1 MKEDKMENIHLIFK
15 FLWYSVLFCIW
26 GVSCTSSGTYK
37 KTQMDIYM
45 QYYDFIIDSLSK
57 NPSYVCT
64 RTARQMSVATD
75 SVAYYHY
82 LVLLAKAYMFKSEM
96 DSAKLSMDRAEVF
109 CDGAEP
115 SSLINDLYAEIY
127 NMRGNVC
134 VRQGLTDSSVVCFQK
149 AFDYRLKGS
158 NRDMLHDISI
168 NLADAFVRTGHYD
181 KGAMWYRKA
190 LSNCDSLK
198 IPEEKRFPVY
208 YGLAQVYM
216 ELRDFTS
223 CDHYYELAAR
233 QYDKMLPFEKHIYL
247 NNRGNSYYFRAD
259 YPNALEFFRKS
270 LLLARSYPDMIF
282 EEHLTEMNL
291 GETFLLMNQVDSAAY
306 YLNLCSDFFRSI
318 ENQTALYYLDTQL
331 IELALK
337 QNNLSLARKRMSEAI
352 QPDFVEPNMQHI
364 RNRYL
369 QHYFEEVGD
378 FKQAYYY
385 QMENQ
390 RIDDSTRN
398 ERIKMR
404 TAEIDL
410 KYSQDTTL
418 MKQKI
423 FIQQKENEVLAL
435 NQTLYLWMFACICI
449 LGLVVFVYMY
459 NKRQRFLLQMK
470 SQNMIATLRME
481 NIRNRVSPHF
491 IFNILNREMGNY
503 TDEQAG
509 NMRGLVKLM
518 RRNLELT
525 EQLCVTMAEELD
537 FVNTFINLEREA
549 LGDSFILSTSI
560 DAAIHLDQEILPS
573 MMIQIP
579 IENAIKHAL
588 KDKEG
593 MKRLW
598 IDIKK
603 TGEGICVKVR
613 DNGGGYRIN
622 SANHGT
628 GTGIKVILQTIQL
641 LNANNKKHID
651 ISITNVQLEDGE
663 TGCEFAVFLP
673 QGYDYNLKK
682 MV

>member
-1 MKEDKMENIHLIFK
+1 MFK
-15 FLWYSVLFCIW
+15 LLWSSILLCIW
-26 GVSCTSSGTYK
+26 GVACTSPETYNK
-37 KTQMDIYM
+37 SQMDSYM
-45 QYYDFIIDSLSK
+45 QYYRSVVDSLSK

-64 RTARQMSVATD
+64 RTTGQMRATTD

-96 DSAKLSMDRAEVF
+96 DSARLCMNKAETF
-109 CDGAEP
+109 CDKSESTP
-115 SSLINDLYAEIY
+115 MINDLYAEIY
-127 NMRGNVC
+127 NMRGNVYA
-134 VRQGLTDSSVVCFQK
+134 RQGLVDSSVVYFQK
-149 AFDYRLKGS
+149 TFYYRLKG
-158 NRDMLHDISI
+158 DDKTVLPDISI

-190 LSNCDSLK
+190 LSYCDSLDV
-198 IPEEKRFPVY
+198 PEDKRFPAY

-223 CDHYYELAAR
+223 CDYYYDMAAR
-233 QYDKMLPFEKHIYL
+233 HYDKMMPFEKHIYL

-259 YPNALEFFRKS
+259 YPKALEIFRKS

-291 GETFLLMNQVDSAAY
+291 GETFLLMDQTDSAAY
-306 YLNLCSDFFRSI
+306 YLDLCGDFFRSI
-318 ENQTALYYLDTQL
+318 KNQSALYYLDTQL

-337 QNNLSLARKRMSEAI
+337 QNDLPLARKRMAEAI
-352 QPDFVEPNMQHI
+352 NPDYIEPNMQHI

-369 QHYFEEVGD
+369 QHYFEEEGD

-385 QMENQ
+385 QMKNQ

-435 NQTLYLWMFACICI
+435 NQTLYIWISASICI
-449 LGLVVFVYMY
+449 LILVIFVYIY
-459 NKRQRFLLQMK
+459 SKKQQYLLQMK
-470 SQNMIATLRME
+470 SQSMITALRME

-491 IFNILNREMGNY
+491 IFNILNREMGSY

-525 EQLCVTMAEELD
+525 EQLCVTMSEELD
-537 FVNTFINLEREA
+537 FVNTFISLERKA
-549 LGDSFILSTSI
+549 LGDTFILSTSI
-560 DAAIHLDQEILPS
+560 DAAINLDQEILPS

-579 IENAIKHAL
+579 VENALKHAL

-593 MKRLW
+593 LKKLW

-603 TGEGICVKVR
+603 TEAGICIKIR
-613 DNGGGYRIN
+613 DNGGGYKVN

-628 GTGIKVILQTIQL
+628 GTGMKVIFQTIQL

-651 ISITNVQLEDGE
+651 ISIANVQVEGGE
-663 TGCEFAVFLP
+663 TGCEFTVILP
-673 QGYDYNLKK
+673 QVYDYNLKK
-682 MV
+682 IV

>member
-75 SVAYYHY
+75 SVTYYHY
-82 LVLLAKAYMFKSEM
+82 LVLLAKAYMFKSEI

-190 LSNCDSLK
+190 LSYCDSLK

-352 QPDFVEPNMQHI
+352 QPDYVEPNMQHI

-593 MKRLW
+593 M
-598 IDIKK
+598 
-603 TGEGICVKVR
+603 
-613 DNGGGYRIN
+613 
-622 SANHGT
+622 
-628 GTGIKVILQTIQL
+628 
-641 LNANNKKHID
+641 
-651 ISITNVQLEDGE
+651 NVD
-663 TGCEFAVFLP
+663 
-673 QGYDYNLKK
+673 
-682 MV
+682 

>member
-15 FLWYSVLFCIW
+15 FLWYSILFCIW

-57 NPSYVCT
+57 NPNYVCT
-64 RTARQMSVATD
+64 RTARQMSVTTD
-75 SVAYYHY
+75 SVAYCHY

-115 SSLINDLYAEIY
+115 SPLINDLYAEIY

-190 LSNCDSLK
+190 LSYCDSLK

-223 CDHYYELAAR
+223 CDYYYELAAR

-337 QNNLSLARKRMSEAI
+337 QNNLPLARKRMSEAI
-352 QPDFVEPNMQHI
+352 QPDYVEPNMQHI

-449 LGLVVFVYMY
+449 LGLAVFVYTY
-459 NKRQRFLLQMK
+459 NKRQRFLLQMR

-503 TDEQAG
+503 TDEQVG

-598 IDIKK
+598 VDI
-603 TGEGICVKVR
+603 R
-613 DNGGGYRIN
+613 
-622 SANHGT
+622 
-628 GTGIKVILQTIQL
+628 
-641 LNANNKKHID
+641 
-651 ISITNVQLEDGE
+651 EDRGRNL
-663 TGCEFAVFLP
+663 C
-673 QGYDYNLKK
+673 QGA
-682 MV
+682 

>member
-1 MKEDKMENIHLIFK
+1 MKNIHLMFK
-15 FLWYSVLFCIW
+15 FLWYSVLVCIW

-45 QYYDFIIDSLSK
+45 QYYDFIIDSLSE
-57 NPSYVCT
+57 NPSYVCA
-64 RTARQMSVATD
+64 RTARQMAVTTD

-96 DSAKLSMDRAEVF
+96 DSARLSMNRAEVF
-109 CDGAEP
+109 CDGAVP
-115 SSLINDLYAEIY
+115 SSLINDLYADIY

-134 VRQGLTDSSVVCFQK
+134 ARQGLADSSVICFQK
-149 AFDYRLKGS
+149 AFDYRLQGS
-158 NRDMLHDISI
+158 NRDVLPDISI

-181 KGAMWYRKA
+181 KGAMWYRKS
-190 LSNCDSLK
+190 LSYSDSLK
-198 IPEEKRFPVY
+198 IPEEKRFPAY

-223 CDHYYELAAR
+223 CDYYYELAAR
-233 QYDKMLPFEKHIYL
+233 HYDKMLPFEKHIYL

-259 YPNALEFFRKS
+259 YPKALEIFRRS
-270 LLLARSYPDMIF
+270 LVLARSYPDMIF

-306 YLNLCSDFFRSI
+306 YLNLCGDFFRSI

-337 QNNLSLARKRMSEAI
+337 QNDLPLARKRMSEAV
-352 QPDFVEPNMQHI
+352 QPDYVEPNMQHI

-369 QHYFEEVGD
+369 QHYFEEAGD
-378 FKQAYYY
+378 FRQAYYY

-423 FIQQKENEVLAL
+423 FIQQKETEVLAL
-435 NQTLYLWMFACICI
+435 NQTLYIWISVCICV
-449 LGLVVFVYMY
+449 LFLVVFIIVY
-459 NKRQRFLLQMK
+459 NKKRHYLLQMRTRT
-470 SQNMIATLRME
+470 MITALRME
-481 NIRNRVSPHF
+481 NIRNRISPHF
-491 IFNILNREMGNY
+491 IFNILNREMGSY
-503 TDEQAG
+503 TDEQAE

-525 EQLCVTMAEELD
+525 GQFCVTIAEELD
-537 FVNTFINLEREA
+537 FVNTFINLERKA
-549 LGDSFILSTSI
+549 LGDNFILSIFI
-560 DAAIHLDQEILPS
+560 DEAINPDQEILPS

-579 IENAIKHAL
+579 VENALKHAL

-598 IDIKK
+598 IDIRRI
-603 TGEGICVKVR
+603 EIGICIKIR
-613 DNGGGYRIN
+613 DNGGGYKVN
-622 SANHGT
+622 SVNHGT
-628 GTGIKVILQTIQL
+628 GTGMKVIFQTVQL
-641 LNANNKKHID
+641 LNANNKKHLD
-651 ISITNVQLEDGE
+651 ISIANVQLDEGE
-663 TGCEFAVFLP
+663 IGCEFTVILP

>member
-15 FLWYSVLFCIW
+15 FLWYSILFCIW

-57 NPSYVCT
+57 NPNYVCT
-64 RTARQMSVATD
+64 RTARQMSFTTD
-75 SVAYYHY
+75 SVAYCHY

-190 LSNCDSLK
+190 LSYCDSLK

-223 CDHYYELAAR
+223 CDYYYELAAR

-352 QPDFVEPNMQHI
+352 QPDYVEPNMQHI

-449 LGLVVFVYMY
+449 LGLAVFVYTY
-459 NKRQRFLLQMK
+459 NKRQRFLLQMR

-481 NIRNRVSPHF
+481 NIRNRVSPISF
-491 IFNILNREMGNY
+491 
-503 TDEQAG
+503 
-509 NMRGLVKLM
+509 
-518 RRNLELT
+518 LT
-525 EQLCVTMAEELD
+525 
-537 FVNTFINLEREA
+537 F
-549 LGDSFILSTSI
+549 
-560 DAAIHLDQEILPS
+560 
-573 MMIQIP
+573 
-579 IENAIKHAL
+579 
-588 KDKEG
+588 
-593 MKRLW
+593 
-598 IDIKK
+598 
-603 TGEGICVKVR
+603 
-613 DNGGGYRIN
+613 
-622 SANHGT
+622 
-628 GTGIKVILQTIQL
+628 
-641 LNANNKKHID
+641 
-651 ISITNVQLEDGE
+651 
-663 TGCEFAVFLP
+663 
-673 QGYDYNLKK
+673 
-682 MV
+682 

>member
-1 MKEDKMENIHLIFK
+1 MRLKFK
-15 FLWYSVLFCIW
+15 LLWYSVLFCIW
-26 GVSCTSSGTYK
+26 GVSCTSPETYEN
-37 KTQMDIYM
+37 TQMDTYM
-45 QYYDFIIDSLSK
+45 QYYRFIVDSLSK
-57 NPSYVCT
+57 NPSYVCA
-64 RTARQMSVATD
+64 RTAGQMAVTTD

-96 DSAKLSMDRAEVF
+96 DSAGLGVDRAEAF
-109 CDGAEP
+109 CDRSVP

-134 VRQGLTDSSVVCFQK
+134 ARQGLVDSSVVCFQK
-149 AFDYRLKGS
+149 AFDYRLKGG
-158 NRDMLHDISI
+158 NIDVLPDISI

-190 LSNCDSLK
+190 LFYCDSLDV
-198 IPEEKRFPVY
+198 PEEKRFPAY

-223 CDHYYELAAR
+223 CDYYYELAAR
-233 QYDKMLPFEKHIYL
+233 HYDRMLPYEKHIYL

-259 YPNALEFFRKS
+259 YPRALEIFRSS
-270 LLLARSYPDMIF
+270 LQLARSYPDMVF
-282 EEHLTEMNL
+282 EEHLTEINL
-291 GETFLLMNQVDSAAY
+291 GETFLLMNRIDSAAH
-306 YLNLCSDFFRSI
+306 YLELCGDFFRSI
-318 ENQTALYYLDTQL
+318 KNQTAIYYLDTQL

-337 QNNLSLARKRMSEAI
+337 QNNLPLARKRMVEAVTPTYI
-352 QPDFVEPNMQHI
+352 EPNMLHI

-369 QHYFEEVGD
+369 QHYFEEAGD
-378 FKQAYYY
+378 FEQAYYY

-410 KYSQDTTL
+410 RYSRDTTL
-418 MKQKI
+418 MKQRI

-435 NQTLYLWMFACICI
+435 NQTLYVWISACICI
-449 LGLVVFVYMY
+449 FILVVFIYVN
-459 NKRQRFLLQMK
+459 NKKRHYLLRMK
-470 SQNMIATLRME
+470 SQAMITALRME
-481 NIRNRVSPHF
+481 NIRNRISPHF
-491 IFNILNREMGNY
+491 IFNVLNHEIGNY
-503 TDEQAG
+503 TDEQAA

-525 EQLCVTMAEELD
+525 GQLCVTIAEELD
-537 FVNTFINLEREA
+537 FVNTFVCLERNA
-549 LGDSFILSTSI
+549 LGNNFVLFTEL
-560 DAAIHLDQEILPS
+560 DAAIHPDREILPS

-579 IENAIKHAL
+579 VENALKHAL
-588 KDKEG
+588 KDKSG
-593 MKRLW
+593 MKKLW
-598 IDIKK
+598 IEIKK
-603 TGEGICVKVR
+603 IESGICIKVR
-613 DNGGGYRIN
+613 DNGGGYKVN
-622 SANHGT
+622 SASRGT

-651 ISITNVQLEDGE
+651 ISIANVPLEDGE
-663 TGCEFAVFLP
+663 IGCEFTVILP
-673 QGYDYNLKK
+673 HDYDYDLKK